1 MVDFSAV
8 ARLHDF
14 FAPAR
19 FDAEVYDCEVTGTIP
34 ADLNGA
40 FYRMHGDWL
49 YPPPFADE
57 ASLSADGYIS
67 MFRIKDGSVDYRGRY
82 VRTDRFE
89 QQRAARKQLYGYYR
103 NPYTDDPSVQRIDEP
118 GLRTSANTTP
128 VVFNGKLYAT
138 KEDGLP
144 HEIDPNT
151 LATIGIEDFGGRW
164 RSQAFTAHPKVDPV
178 TGEMIAY
185 GYQASG
191 LASKDVFLCTFG
203 PDGEMKHE
211 MHFEV
216 PHTTMLHDI
225 AITQNYVIIPG
236 SGATTSLERLQAGK
250 VHWGWDQTLDSY
262 YAIVPRRGKA
272 EDIRWFFSDGKSIV
286 HTANAWEDGN
296 KIVCDM
302 PVADG
307 NTWPFFPDIDE
318 TPFQMYDSTLRRVTF
333 DLDSNSDR
341 IVEDVVSDLDI
352 TTFTRI
358 DERFMTQPTRY
369 IWVQYV
375 DAAKPFRAGLPEDHR
390 TRPTNS
396 IARFDMS
403 DRSKTSFFAGETHIL
418 QEPTFVPRKG
428 STAEGDGYLLATVH
442 NLGAMRSELVIVD
455 AQSMAEIGRVILPFR
470 NAYQVHGVWADAGQ
484 LPLT

>member
-14 FAPAR
+14 FAPTR
-19 FDAEVYDCEVTGTIP
+19 FGAEVFDCEVTGTIP
-34 ADLNGA
+34 ADLDGA
-40 FYRMHGDWL
+40 FYRMHGDWF

-67 MFRIKDGSVDYRGRY
+67 MFRIKDGIADYRGRY

-103 NPYTDDPSVQRIDEP
+103 NPYTDDPKVRSIEEP

-151 LATIGIEDFGGRW
+151 LETIGIETFGGNW
-164 RSQAFTAHPKVDPV
+164 HSQAFTAHPKVDPV

-185 GYQASG
+185 GYEASG
-191 LASKDVFLCTFG
+191 LASKDVVLCTFN
-203 PDGEMKHE
+203 PDGTIKSEMR
-211 MHFEV
+211 FDV

-225 AITQNYVIIPG
+225 AITRNYVIIPG
-236 SGATTSLERLQAGK
+236 SAAVTSLERLQAGK
-250 VHWGWDQTLDSY
+250 VHWGWDQTADSY
-262 YAIVPRRGKA
+262 YAIVPRDGRA
-272 EDIRWFFSDGKSIV
+272 EDIRWFYGAGRSIV
-286 HTANAWEDGN
+286 HTANAWEDCK

-302 PVADG
+302 PMADG
-307 NTWPFFPDIDE
+307 NTWPFFPDIDG
-318 TPFQMYDSTLRRVTF
+318 TPFEMYESTLRRVTF
-333 DLDSNSDR
+333 DLESNSDR

-358 DERFMTQPTRY
+358 DERFTTQPNRY

-375 DAAKPFRAGLPEDHR
+375 DQAKPFRAGLPDDHR
-390 TRPTNS
+390 TKPTNTL
-396 IARFDMS
+396 ARFDLT
-403 DRSKTSFFAGETHIL
+403 DRSMKSFFAGETHIL

-428 STAEGDGYLLATVH
+428 STAEGDGYILATVH

-455 AQSMAEIGRVILPFR
+455 AMTMGEIGRIILPFR
-470 NAYQVHGVWADAGQ
+470 NAYQVHGIWADAGQ